1 MRICSTKQW
10 KKSSSYT
17 NRTERNKST
26 RKKSDS
32 HYENMSI
39 QVNSSLRLHLPLSIS
54 EAFSSAVQR
63 FGLVTL
69 PPNWR
74 VRRRRNEDRSGFQCL
89 CLFPLGFLPNQEAH
103 PGFYSCCHFMGCP
116 ALPSK
121 KLDGI
126 FLKESEEG
134 TWSAIE
140 NSVGKV
146 IQVGREANTASVE
159 TRWLKISTSLDC
171 SSMWDPLRPD
181 IETGRDFD
189 VTLDRR
195 T

>member
-1 MRICSTKQW
+1 MKWCGITEWTRQMKKQTLYMRICSTKQW

-89 CLFPLGFLPNQEAH
+89 CLVPLGFLPNQEAH
-103 PGFYSCCHFMGCP
+103 PGFSSCCHFMGCP
-116 ALPSK
+116 AWPSK

-140 NSVGKV
+140 NSGY
-146 IQVGREANTASVE
+146 
-159 TRWLKISTSLDC
+159 
-171 SSMWDPLRPD
+171 SSGQRSKYGQCWDEMIED
-181 IETGRDFD
+181 ID
-189 VTLDRR
+189 
-195 T
+195 